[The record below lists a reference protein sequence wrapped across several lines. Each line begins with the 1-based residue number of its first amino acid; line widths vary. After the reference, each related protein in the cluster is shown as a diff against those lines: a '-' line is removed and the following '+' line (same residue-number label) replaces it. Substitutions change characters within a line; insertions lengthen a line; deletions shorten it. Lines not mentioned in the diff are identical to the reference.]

1 MEGLRVPKIPGKASS
16 KLVCSSSQVRKEN
29 KSVLFDLPA
38 VSLGDLLD
46 GDPDLV
52 AEVSPCIHHSISA
65 SP

>member
-1 MEGLRVPKIPGKASS
+1 MEGLRVPKSREKQATSWFIHHS
-16 KLVCSSSQVRKEN
+16 KTIKQTRVLV
-29 KSVLFDLPA
+29 DLPA

-65 SP
+65 PP